1 MNDRTLRHAI
11 SDHNISVSNMIEI
24 SALAGLLIRK
34 GLITQEEILEE
45 VKRVPTDMLGKI
57 RGRSK

>member
-1 MNDRTLRHAI
+1 MAKSTQREPI
-11 SDHNISVSNMIEI
+11 SDHDLTVSNMIEI